1 MEGGLQITSLGWG
14 GGAWGGRGAGQE
26 HAEVMRFKAIK
37 GERKRGV
44 LPLSYP
50 SRHEKRR

>member
-1 MEGGLQITSLGWG
+1 MG
-14 GGAWGGRGAGQE
+14 GGGRGRGAGQE
-26 HAEVMRFKAIK
+26 HAEVMRFKAIT

-44 LPLSYP
+44 LPLGYP

>member
-1 MEGGLQITSLGWG
+1 MG
-14 GGAWGGRGAGQE
+14 GGRGRGAGHE
-26 HAEVMRFKAIK
+26 HAEVMRFKAIT

-44 LPLSYP
+44 LPLGYP